1 MTSLFVLPA
10 PTRRNANVNA
20 NSTSTTAP
28 PQQQQQQQQQRDLVV
43 AYPQG
48 NTHTPTTTRNNNN
61 INRAPSYEQRCLA
74 AAEFAKL
81 TPAQRQSQSAKK
93 LFVPRSIL
101 DFDDGGAFPEIHVAQ
116 YPKHMG
122 NPHLLRQPQ
131 QQQQG
136 ELSSNVLN
144 GGRRGNANRNSL
156 DIVASSV
163 STTRALANVQIDAS
177 GNKDYTSLIKGG
189 TNAQQKVYA
198 HHSDVK
204 GYKPSPD
211 EVALPTQEQEAE
223 TASRTQAAINA
234 LLSDKIALSK
244 PSGTA
249 LQNAATSQNQEEKTQ
264 FIEYT
269 ANPNAPGYNP
279 AAAQRIIQMVP
290 AQIDPMMPP
299 KHKHLKA
306 PPGPAEDFVPVL
318 HAPPEKL
325 TKEERMAWNIP
336 ACISN
341 WKNARGY
348 TIPLDKRLA
357 ADGRGLRDDSTINS
371 NFATLSES
379 LYLAERQAREEV
391 RLRSLVQKR
400 QAESERERR
409 ERELRELA
417 MKARMDRGGVGVSG
431 TLRGHEEDN
440 EDDYDYVEDDSRQP
454 QQQQRHDNVDDSA
467 VVVPINQS
475 EGGSEDD
482 YNHDDNE
489 DRYRRRN
496 DSNVNVVEDEES
508 RLELEKRERIR
519 QERRKERERELR
531 MERYKP
537 KRGGAEEEEE
547 EDVAIKK
554 ARLGDRD
561 ISEKIALGV
570 HTGSGGGLGGG
581 IDSRLYNQNAGL
593 DSGFGADDEYATYT
607 KPMFDREG
615 VTSSSIYRP
624 TRGEAAMD
632 ADEQYA
638 KLKAGVTSRFQPDKG
653 FSGAEGGRGAMA
665 SGPRN
670 APVQFEKGESK

>member
-1 MTSLFVLPA
+1 
-10 PTRRNANVNA
+10 
-20 NSTSTTAP
+20 
-28 PQQQQQQQQQRDLVV
+28 
-43 AYPQG
+43 
-48 NTHTPTTTRNNNN
+48 
-61 INRAPSYEQRCLA
+61 
-74 AAEFAKL
+74 
-81 TPAQRQSQSAKK
+81 
-93 LFVPRSIL
+93 
-101 DFDDGGAFPEIHVAQ
+101 
-116 YPKHMG
+116 MG
-122 NPHLLRQPQ
+122 NPHKTVKGPGHSTDQRRLPRNNN
-131 QQQQG
+131 
-136 ELSSNVLN
+136 SNNNNNHALID
-144 GGRRGNANRNSL
+144 A
-156 DIVASSV
+156 ASSV
-163 STTRALANVQIDAS
+163 STTQALATVQIDAH

-189 TNAQQKVYA
+189 TNASRKVYA
-198 HHSDVK
+198 HHTDLK
-204 GYKPSPD
+204 GYHPSQ
-211 EVALPTQEQEAE
+211 EELSLPSQEQEAE
-223 TASRTQAAINA
+223 TASKTQAAIQA
-234 LLSDKIALSK
+234 LLSDKIAMSK

-249 LQNAATSQNQEEKTQ
+249 LQNAATSRNQEEKTQ
-264 FIEYT
+264 FVEYT
-269 ANPNAPGYNP
+269 ANPNAPGFNP
-279 AAAQRIIQMVP
+279 AAAKRVIQMVP

-299 KHKHLKA
+299 KHKHVKA

-325 TKEERMAWNIP
+325 TKEEREAWNIP

-341 WKNARGY
+341 WKNTRGY

-357 ADGRGLRDDSTINS
+357 ADGRGLREDGTINS

-417 MKARMDRGGVGVSG
+417 MKARMDRGGVGVGVGEAS
-431 TLRGHEEDN
+431 LRQREEEEEEEDEN
-440 EDDYDYVEDDSRQP
+440 VKDSRL
-454 QQQQRHDNVDDSA
+454 QQQQRQEDKVEEHA
-467 VVVPINQS
+467 VVVPNHAS
-475 EGGSEDD
+475 EEWSDEDD
-482 YNHDDNE
+482 HHH
-489 DRYRRRN
+489 RRN
-496 DSNVNVVEDEES
+496 NTNVNIVQDEES
-508 RLELEKRERIR
+508 QLELEKRERIR

-531 MERYKP
+531 MEKYKP
-537 KRGGAEEEEE
+537 KRGAEEE

-593 DSGFGADDEYATYT
+593 DSGFGADDEYNTYT

-638 KLKAGVTSRFQPDKG
+638 KLKAGATSRFQPDKG
-653 FSGAEGGRGAMA
+653 FSGAEGGAFA
-665 SGPRN
+665 SSGPRN